1 MRDRVL
7 ALLTAIGV
15 TGAEKD
21 PVVTLAIDNARWKIK
36 NLTNLFDI
44 PEGLEGVAVGISVGE
59 YLRVKKAA
67 GQLDVAGLDFTEAVV
82 KSLQEGDTNV
92 SYAVGEG
99 SQTPEQRLD
108 GLIDY
113 LTNGRTGEIYRYR
126 RLVW

>member
-1 MRDRVL
+1 MRDCVL

-15 TGAEKD
+15 TGTEKD
-21 PVVTLAIDNARWKIK
+21 PVVTLVLDNARWKIK
-36 NLTNLFDI
+36 NLTNLSDI
-44 PEGLEGVAVGISVGE
+44 PKGLEGVVVGIAVGE

-67 GQLDVAGLDFTEAVV
+67 GQLDMEGLNLTEAVV

-126 RLVW
+126 RLAW

>member
-1 MRDRVL
+1 MRDCVL

-21 PVVTLAIDNARWKIK
+21 PVVTLALDNARWKIK
-36 NLTNLFDI
+36 NLTNLSDV
-44 PEGLEGVAVGISVGE
+44 PEGLEGVAVGIAVGE

-67 GQLDVAGLDFTEAVV
+67 GQLDMEGLDLTEAVV

-126 RLVW
+126 RLIW

>member
-1 MRDRVL
+1 MRDYVL
-7 ALLTAIGV
+7 ALLTEIGV

-21 PVVTLAIDNARWKIK
+21 PVVTLALDNAHWKIK
-36 NLTNLFDI
+36 NLTNLSDI
-44 PEGLEGVAVGISVGE
+44 PEGLEGVAVNIAVGE

-67 GQLDVAGLDFTEAVV
+67 GQLDMEGLDLTEAVV

-113 LTNGRTGEIYRYR
+113 LTNGRTEEIYRYR